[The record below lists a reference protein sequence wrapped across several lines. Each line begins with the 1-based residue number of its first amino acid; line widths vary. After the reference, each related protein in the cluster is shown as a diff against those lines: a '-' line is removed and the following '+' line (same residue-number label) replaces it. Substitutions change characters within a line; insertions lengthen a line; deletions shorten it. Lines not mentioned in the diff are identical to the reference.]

1 MYKPADTG
9 LTLFPVAFGCMGLGG
24 GWNQAPS
31 GEEDLRIAENAVMT
45 ALEGGMNLFD
55 HADIY
60 KYGRSEEVF
69 GEVLKLHPGL
79 RERMVIQSKCGIR
92 RKDDPEPGRPMRYDF
107 SYEHILNSVE
117 GSLRRLGCDYL
128 DILLLHRPDP
138 LMEAEEVARAFS
150 HLHQTGKVRY
160 FGVSN
165 HHAAQLELLRA
176 VVDQPLI
183 INQVEFSL
191 LHAGLV
197 GDGIGF
203 NQTGS
208 IAGHTE
214 GTLDYMRRRGI
225 LIQAWSPLARG
236 RYRENPALLALLE
249 KLAAEKQVT
258 PDSIMLA
265 WILRHPAGIQPVV
278 GTTNTERISWCC
290 KAAGITL
297 SREEWYILY
306 ETAAGKPVP

>member
-1 MYKPADTG
+1 MYKPADNG
-9 LTLFPVAFGCMGLGG
+9 LTLFPVAYGCMGLGG
-24 GWNQAPS
+24 GWNQALS
-31 GEEDLRIAENAVMT
+31 GEEDLRIAEKAVMT
-45 ALEGGMNLFD
+45 ALEGGINLFD

-79 RERMVIQSKCGIR
+79 RERMLIQSKCGIR

-117 GSLRRLGCDYL
+117 GSLRRLRCEYL
-128 DILLLHRPDP
+128 DFLLLHRPDP
-138 LMEAEEVARAFS
+138 LIEPEEVARAFD
-150 HLHQTGKVRY
+150 HLHQTGKVRF

-165 HHAAQLELLRA
+165 HNAAQIAFLQMFL
-176 VVDQPLI
+176 DQPLFV
-183 INQVEFSL
+183 NQVEFSL

-203 NQTGS
+203 NQPGS

-214 GTLDYMRRRGI
+214 GTLEYMRRYGI

-236 RYRENPALLALLE
+236 RYRENPELMALLE

-258 PDSIMLA
+258 PETIMLA
-265 WILRHPAGIQPVV
+265 WILRHPAGIKPVI
-278 GTTNTERISWCC
+278 GTTNTERIYWCC
-290 KAAGITL
+290 KAAEITL
-297 SREEWYILY
+297 SREEWYRLY